1 MFHKTKLF
9 FREAKESVSK
19 TEDRSVASYKV
30 QLWKDR
36 LSEVQQVVN
45 TVEEKLVTSFNKW
58 NGLLLS
64 QYLFLSLLRCCY

>member
-36 LSEVQQVVN
+36 LAEVQRVVN
-45 TVEEKLVTSFNKW
+45 TIEDKMVTCFHQW
-58 NGLLLS
+58 NGL
-64 QYLFLSLLRCCY
+64 